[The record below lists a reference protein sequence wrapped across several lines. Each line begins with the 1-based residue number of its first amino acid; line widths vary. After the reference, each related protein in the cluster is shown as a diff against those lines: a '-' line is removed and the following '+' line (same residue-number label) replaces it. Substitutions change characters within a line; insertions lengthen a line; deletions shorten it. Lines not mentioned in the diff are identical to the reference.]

1 MKKSKPLLLSL
12 LITAVIG
19 FVVFYFELPAINLQN
34 SEFYGFAFM
43 LAAIFCVAYGL
54 ISGAV
59 SIKGVFD
66 DPQRN
71 TARDFFKNFTKTCK
85 VPLVI
90 CVALFAISLVGG
102 LLSSVIFRSSAYTK
116 LLTVETGDFASEV
129 DEISFNSIPM
139 LDKES
144 ATRLARRK
152 LGELADMVSQFEV
165 VDDSTQINYKGK
177 PVRVSVLRYGDII
190 KWLNN
195 SKEGIPGYIITD
207 MITQECQLVRL
218 DRGIKYSP
226 YDLFGRNLQRHLR
239 FAYPTFMFAD
249 PVFEIDDNGTPYW
262 ICSRIVKT
270 IGLFGGTDVKGA
282 VLVNAVTGEHEYYEE
297 VPTWVDHVYDAELIV
312 QQYDYYGRYQH
323 GFINASIG
331 QKGVTKTTA
340 GYNYIALDDD
350 VYVYTGITSVGADES
365 NIGFILTNQRTK
377 ETKFYAVA
385 GAEEFSACESAEGV
399 TQDLK
404 YKATFPILLNVNGR
418 PTYFMSL
425 KDSAG
430 LVKMYAMVNVQQY
443 QIVATGTTVENC
455 RQSYEKLLLE
465 KNVISKEEVTTNEIS
480 GQIAEIRTAVVN
492 GTSYYYVRLNTNT
505 DVYYVVSAAENPAVI
520 ICNVGDSARIN
531 YREAD
536 KENALVN
543 ATDFAITGKAD
554 GAV

>member
-66 DPQRN
+66 DPQGG
-71 TARDFFKNFTKTCK
+71 TARGFFKNFAKTCK
-85 VPLVI
+85 VPLIICAALLVI
-90 CVALFAISLVGG
+90 NLVGG

-404 YKATFPILLNVNGR
+404 YTATFPILLNVNGR

-531 YREAD
+531 YRETD

-554 GAV
+554 GTV